1 MNTKIIGFKNV
12 TDSAGATSLIYIL
25 KKHLEKNYKV
35 MAIEFNKNDF
45 KYYKDPKM
53 YSVDDSTY
61 QNIIIKAKENDVV
74 LMDLNNS
81 NVFDD
86 CDEVFY
92 LIEPSIIKI
101 NKLINRNRNIFKE
114 LNGKK
119 IILNKSLISSKDVKE
134 FEYESR
140 SKIFYNMPALNDRD
154 NNSDIVN
161 QFLNKIGFDK
171 QIVDKK
177 RGFGWFK

>member
-61 QNIIIKAKENDVV
+61 QNIIIKSKENDVV

-86 CDEVFY
+86 CDEVCY
-92 LIEPSIIKI
+92 
-101 NKLINRNRNIFKE
+101 
-114 LNGKK
+114 
-119 IILNKSLISSKDVKE
+119 
-134 FEYESR
+134 
-140 SKIFYNMPALNDRD
+140 
-154 NNSDIVN
+154 
-161 QFLNKIGFDK
+161 
-171 QIVDKK
+171 
-177 RGFGWFK
+177 